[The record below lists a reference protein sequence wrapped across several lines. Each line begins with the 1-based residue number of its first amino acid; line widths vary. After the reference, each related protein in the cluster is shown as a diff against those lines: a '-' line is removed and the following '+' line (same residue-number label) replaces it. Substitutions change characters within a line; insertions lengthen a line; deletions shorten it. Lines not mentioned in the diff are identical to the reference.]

1 MGLYEVS
8 LTMSLLGF
16 GMGISDLPHVWYY
29 VIFTLFYCLLDL
41 SCSECDVMS
50 LYFFV
55 LLISGED

>member
-8 LTMSLLGF
+8 LSLSLLVF
-16 GMGISDLPHVWYY
+16 
-29 VIFTLFYCLLDL
+29 FTLFYCLLEL

-55 LLISGED
+55 FLC